1 MFGLAFLWRLEV
13 QLFSG
18 DFNWYQDFC
27 QSVNDVKVTFCIDLD
42 AFDAVRKLKLHDV
55 LKFLKPLLSF
65 IRRS

>member
-27 QSVNDVKVTFCIDLD
+27 QSVDDVKVTFCIDLD

-55 LKFLKPLLSF
+55 LKF
-65 IRRS
+65 